1 MITLQIRRVTY
12 EDIEL
17 DPGDVVSM
25 REAADILDMTT
36 QGVGSAMNRERLT
49 ELVDPD
55 ASLAKQRRYLL
66 RSEVEELAA
75 RKRRAAEKRAAIEG
89 A

>member
-1 MITLQIRRVTY
+1 MITLQVRRVTY
-12 EDIEL
+12 EDIEI

-25 REAADILDMTT
+25 REAAGILGMTT

-55 ASLAKQRRYLL
+55 ASMAKQRRYLL
-66 RSEVEELAA
+66 REEVEALAA
-75 RKRRAAEKRAAIEG
+75 RKQRAAEKRAAIEG

>member
-1 MITLQIRRVTY
+1 MITLQVRRVTY
-12 EDIEL
+12 EDIQI

-36 QGVGSAMNRERLT
+36 QGVGSALNRERLT

-55 ASLAKQRRYLL
+55 ASKAKQRRYLL
-66 RSEVEELAA
+66 RSEVEDLAA
-75 RKRRAAEKRAAIEG
+75 RKQRAAEKRAAIEG

>member
-12 EDIEL
+12 EDVEI

-25 REAADILDMTT
+25 REAADILGMTT

-55 ASLAKQRRYLL
+55 ASRAKERRYLL
-66 RSEVEELAA
+66 RKEVDELAA
-75 RKRRAAEKRAAIEG
+75 RKQRAAEKRRAIEG

>member
-1 MITLQIRRVTY
+1 MITLQIREVTY
-12 EDIEL
+12 REIEI

-36 QGVGSAMNRERLT
+36 QGVGSALNREQLT

-55 ASLAKQRRYLL
+55 ASKAKERRYLL
-66 RSEVEELAA
+66 RKEVEELAE
-75 RKRRAAEKRAAIEG
+75 RKKRAAEKRRAIEG
-89 A
+89 G

>member
-1 MITLQIRRVTY
+1 MITLQVRRVTY
-12 EDIEL
+12 EDIEV

-36 QGVGSAMNRERLT
+36 QGVGSALNRERLT

-55 ASLAKQRRYLL
+55 ASMAKNRRYLL
-66 RSEVEELAA
+66 RREVEELAA
-75 RKRRAAEKRAAIEG
+75 RKRRAAEKRRAIEG